1 MLESFASLHT
11 FQGVGS
17 KKLATTYV
25 YPIIATCVYIILYTC
40 LALLSQDIALVILY
54 FVCRLQSNL
63 QQRSQSSAP
72 NAYVT
77 KRKAMSKEAF
87 RKV

>member
-1 MLESFASLHT
+1 MYSGWVT
-11 FQGVGS
+11 
-17 KKLATTYV
+17 
-25 YPIIATCVYIILYTC
+25 
-40 LALLSQDIALVILY
+40 ALLLY
-54 FVCRLQSNL
+54 VCRCQSNF

-87 RKV
+87 KKS